1 MPFQQAKF
9 DQYERP
15 FDTLELLYRSIAA
28 TGVHFQKEQYLISSV
43 IRLEREP
50 SMTCLQQSWK
60 VLRYQHPQIA
70 SEPNKTGTR
79 LVYTVPSLEALEKW
93 LQNTLV
99 LHANETRPAESLD
112 EDLLPSSLFTLHYLP
127 LSRELLFRT
136 PHWRTDGRGMIL
148 IQRDFLTLLAQGP
161 QPALEFDGSEFSRI
175 PPSLDEAVGISLE
188 ITDEMKRAT
197 ETELSVL
204 TIGPE
209 PASIIQTLPNT
220 RPKNSCRL
228 STRLSKDLT
237 QRLVAASKVRG
248 LTVTTAV
255 QAALIVAVRPYM
267 VPLHG
272 RLVCF
277 NTFDIR
283 NCIPAPWSG
292 SQGATALYHTGRP
305 CSIDLSIN
313 ENYDAI
319 AAMLAL
325 HYQRD
330 LQPLF
335 KIMPYY
341 VQSIGALLATSLEVA
356 IRAPG
361 AAHPELSSLGVIDDQ
376 LPTTYPG
383 PETTLNIEDWW
394 LGVQITNRVLQTY
407 LWTREGQLHLTCH
420 FNEAFYERN
429 FVEKL
434 LEEWKSKLVGE
445 LVPCG

>member
-1 MPFQQAKF
+1 MPLQQVRF

-15 FDTLELLYRSIAA
+15 FDTLELFYRSIAA
-28 TGVHFQKEQYLISSV
+28 TGVRFQKEQYLISSV
-43 IRLEREP
+43 IRLDRAP
-50 SMTCLQQSWK
+50 SVTCLQQSWK
-60 VLRYQHPQIA
+60 ALRYKHPRIA
-70 SEPNKTGTR
+70 LVPNETGSR
-79 LVYTVPSLEALEKW
+79 LVYTVPSLGDLEKW
-93 LQNTLV
+93 LQKTLV
-99 LHANETRPAESLD
+99 LHVNETRPAESLD
-112 EDLLPSSLFTLHYLP
+112 EDLLPSSLFMLHYLS

-136 PHWRTDGRGMIL
+136 PHWRTDGRGL
-148 IQRDFLTLLAQGP
+148 VLLQRDFLTLLAQGP
-161 QPALEFDGSEFSRI
+161 QPTLEFDGSEVSRI
-175 PPSLDEAVGISLE
+175 PPSLDEAAGISLE

-204 TIGPE
+204 TVGTA

-220 RPKNSCRL
+220 QPGNSCRL

-237 QRLVAASKVRG
+237 RRLVAASRVRG

-267 VPLHG
+267 VPLDG

-277 NTFDIR
+277 NTYDIR
-283 NCIPAPWSG
+283 HCVPVPWSG
-292 SQGATALYHTGRP
+292 SKGATALYHTGRP
-305 CSIDLSIN
+305 CSIDLGIN
-313 ENYDAI
+313 EDYDAI
-319 AAMLAL
+319 AAMLTS

-341 VQSIGALLATSLEVA
+341 VQSIGSLLAMPLELA
-356 IRAPG
+356 IQAPG

-376 LPTTYPG
+376 LPSTYYG
-383 PETTLNIEDWW
+383 PATTLNIEDWW

-407 LWTREGQLHLTCH
+407 LWTRKGQLHLTCH

-429 FVEKL
+429 FVEKI

-445 LVPCG
+445 LVS